1 MLPYLVLLRMGFSV
15 PSAVTVDAVSSY
27 LAVSPLPFQAN
38 LNLGGLFSVALS
50 VALGLATYS
59 TQPLAGILPCGA
71 RTFLPILAYPA
82 IAWPTFREE
91 LSHAGSTPAHRRSP
105 SGLPGGAKPRKIR
118 PRVAPDLRNAAV
130 LPRVNALL
138 PLALS
143 PREPPAL

>member
-1 MLPYLVLLRMGFSV
+1 MLPYLVLLRMGFTV

-105 SGLPGGAKPRKIR
+105 SGLPAGAKPSKIR
-118 PRVAPDLRNAAV
+118 PGVEPDLRNAAV

-138 PLALS
+138 PAALS
-143 PREPPAL
+143 PREPPAP

>member
-1 MLPYLVLLRMGFSV
+1 MLPYLVLLRMGFTV

-59 TQPLAGILPCGA
+59 TQPLAGILPYGA

-82 IAWPTFREE
+82 IAWPTFRRR
-91 LSHAGSTPAHRRSP
+91 LYACRRPALALQITGTLLAGIR
-105 SGLPGGAKPRKIR
+105 GRKIR
-118 PRVAPDLRNAAV
+118 LLHRTKTVQIHRFASRKCLSSLSCSILEPVAR
-130 LPRVNALL
+130 
-138 PLALS
+138 
-143 PREPPAL
+143 

>member
-1 MLPYLVLLRMGFSV
+1 MLPYLVLLRMGFAM
-15 PSAVTVDAVSSY
+15 PLNVTASAVSSY

-91 LSHAGSTPAHRRSP
+91 LSHASAVPMHLRSF
-105 SGLPGGAKPRKIR
+105 SGLLRRAKPRKIL
-118 PRVAPDLRNAAV
+118 PRVALDRPT
-130 LPRVNALL
+130 
-138 PLALS
+138 
-143 PREPPAL
+143 PPFCPA